1 VNIREAQDPD
11 VSSINAMYNDTVSTT
26 TVAWT
31 EVHENVH
38 TPQAW
43 VEEPRHL
50 GNAVL
55 VARCRTIGSL
65 GSPPT
70 TISAMPRCRDAA
82 KWPGYRFTVE
92 HTIHVHHVHQD
103 HQGVGVG
110 GVLLDA
116 LIERALEAGKH
127 SMIGAVDGDNAG
139 SIRFHERHG
148 FAVVGRLPELG
159 FKFGRWLDLVLMQR
173 MHV

>member
-31 EVHENVH
+31 DVHENVH
-38 TPQAW
+38 TRQAW
-43 VEEPRHL
+43 VEEQRHL
-50 GNAVL
+50 GNPVL
-55 VARCRTIGSL
+55 VALQDDRVIGFA
-65 GSPPT
+65 PYDDF
-70 TISAMPRCRDAA
+70 RDAA

-92 HTIHVHHVHQD
+92 HTIHVHQD

-116 LIERALEAGKH
+116 LIERALEAAKH

-173 MHV
+173 MLV

>member
-1 VNIREAQDPD
+1 MDRGARERAHPAGLGRRATPPRECRLGGALQDD
-11 VSSINAMYNDTVSTT
+11 RV
-26 TVAWT
+26 
-31 EVHENVH
+31 
-38 TPQAW
+38 
-43 VEEPRHL
+43 
-50 GNAVL
+50 
-55 VARCRTIGSL
+55 IGFASYDDF
-65 GSPPT
+65 
-70 TISAMPRCRDAA
+70 RDAA

-92 HTIHVHHVHQD
+92 HTIHVHHVHQDHQD

-159 FKFGRWLDLVLMQR
+159 FKFGRWLDHVLMQR